1 MSDARNTPQLVM
13 LCLAK
18 PSDAVP
24 IAAMSRD
31 LIEAGLGWSWTAVR
45 VGRAICSRETS
56 VLIARRSNQ
65 LCAFAI
71 MYFGDEAAHLNLLAV
86 APAVRRTGIGRR
98 LLDWLHV
105 TALESG
111 LGCIDLELRAANTGA
126 RAFYERMGYELN
138 GQIPGY
144 YRGQEAALR
153 MSKRLRNEAPPGS
166 R

>member
-1 MSDARNTPQLVM
+1 MSGAPHTPQLVT

-31 LIEAGLGWSWTAVR
+31 LIESGLGWSWTGVR

-56 VLIARRSNQ
+56 VLVARHAGK

-71 MYFGDEAAHLNLLAV
+71 MYFGDDVAHLNLLAV
-86 APAVRRTGIGRR
+86 IPAVRRTGIGRR
-98 LLDWLHV
+98 LLDWLQV

-111 LGCIDLELRAANTGA
+111 IRCIDLELRAANTGA
-126 RAFYERMGYELN
+126 RAFYERLGYELN

-153 MSKRLRNEAPPGS
+153 MSKRL
-166 R
+166 

>member
-1 MSDARNTPQLVM
+1 MSGAHHTPQLVT

-31 LIEAGLGWSWTAVR
+31 LIETGLGWSWTAVR

-56 VLIARRSNQ
+56 VLVARRPNE

-71 MYFGDEAAHLNLLAV
+71 MYFGDDVAHLNLLAV
-86 APAVRRTGIGRR
+86 APAIRRTGIGRR
-98 LLDWLHV
+98 LLDWLHL

-111 LGCIDLELRAANTGA
+111 IRRIDLELRAANSGA
-126 RAFYERMGYELN
+126 RAFYECMGYELN

-153 MSKRLRNEAPPGS
+153 MSKRL
-166 R
+166 

>member
-1 MSDARNTPQLVM
+1 MSGARYTPQLVT

-31 LIEAGLGWSWTAVR
+31 LIEAGLGWSWTAIR
-45 VGRAICSRETS
+45 VGRAICSRDTS
-56 VLIARRSNQ
+56 VLVAHHGNE

-71 MYFGDEAAHLNLLAV
+71 MYFGDEIAHLNLLAV
-86 APAVRRTGIGRR
+86 APAIRRSGIGRR
-98 LLDWLHV
+98 LLNWLHV
-105 TALESG
+105 TTLESG
-111 LGCIDLELRAANTGA
+111 IRCIDLELRATNTSA
-126 RAFYERMGYELN
+126 RVFYERMGYTLN

-153 MSKRLRNEAPPGS
+153 MSKRF
-166 R
+166 